1 VAEGSS
7 RGSEWNELRLRVLR
21 RDAYTC
27 VYCGRE
33 ATEADHVIPKDKGG
47 QDTMTNLVASCKTCN
62 ASKGNRLN
70 VRTNWFDSDWL
81 DSL

>member
-33 ATEADHVIPKDKGG
+33 ATEADHVQPKSKGG
-47 QDTMTNLVASCKTCN
+47 QDIMTNLVAACKSCN
-62 ASKGNRLN
+62 SGKGNKLN
-70 VRTNWFDSDWL
+70 TRTNWYDSDWL

>member
-33 ATEADHVIPKDKGG
+33 ANEADHVVPKSKGG
-47 QDTMTNLVASCKTCN
+47 QDIMTNLVASCKSCN
-62 ASKGNRLN
+62 SSKGNRPN
-70 VRTNWFDSDWL
+70 ARTNWYDSDWL